1 MNNIGTLMSIL
12 FYLLVQPLAWLFV
25 AALIVQIVLF
35 VFAIRRPNLVKWPLL
50 VGIELLSLVVAAI
63 VFALNQYNN
72 MAECLISFG
81 GIISFGLLLFITL
94 LCWVAA
100 VSRQRK

>member
-1 MNNIGTLMSIL
+1 MNIIIIL
-12 FYLLVQPLAWLFV
+12 FELLVRPLAWLFV

-50 VGIELLSLVVAAI
+50 AGIELLSLVVAAI
-63 VFALNQYNN
+63 VFALNQYN

>member
-35 VFAIRRPNLVKWPLL
+35 VFAIRRPDRVKWPLL

-63 VFALNQYNN
+63 VFALNQYN

-81 GIISFGLLLFITL
+81 GIIGFGLLLFITL
-94 LCWVAA
+94 LCWVTE
-100 VSRQRK
+100 VSRRRK